1 MPVLLRRPDVQQR
14 TGLSRSSLYNL
25 IKEGRFPRPVQI
37 SDRSVAWV
45 SDDIDV
51 WINTRIKNGQ
61 TITVGERVKPTFLSN
76 LKEWAVPGFKD
87 TLLRCLMEP
96 EVFDGATQEVF

>member
-37 SDRSVAWV
+37 SDRSVAWI
-45 SDDIDV
+45 SDDIDR
-51 WINTRIKNGQ
+51 WINTRIKHDQ
-61 TITVGERVKPTFLSN
+61 TGAVEKRVKSTYPSN
-76 LKEWAVPGFKD
+76 LKERDLQKP
-87 TLLRCLMEP
+87 
-96 EVFDGATQEVF
+96 TQKVGGVAQIDQQQEGQA